1 MAYQALYRTWRPQR
15 FEEIVGQETI
25 TRTLRN
31 ALISQQTSH
40 AYLFTGPRGTGKTS
54 AAKILAKAI
63 NCHHL
68 KDGEPCNTCTTCQ
81 AITAGKLGDVI
92 EIDAASNNGVDEIR
106 DIRDKVQYA
115 PTVADYKVYIIDE
128 VHMLSTGAFNALLK
142 TLEEP
147 PAHVLFILATTEP
160 HKVPLTI
167 ISRTQRFDFRRI
179 SNQAIYQRMVYIL
192 EQKQITFEPEA
203 LKAIAKAAEGGMRD
217 ALSILDQV
225 LSFSDNHVT
234 LANALQVTGST
245 AQSILADYLGTVVKQ
260 DTSAALDLLQQLLA
274 AGKDAGRFIE
284 DLISYSRDLLLYQ
297 KAPELVTELEMGDVD
312 EQLQAL
318 SQQLTASQLYQI
330 IDTLNDMQQQLRF
343 TNHPDIYLEVLSVKL
358 TQPQADVSQ
367 SVAPTAQSTVTD
379 DEVQQL
385 RQQVQQL
392 QEQIKTLT
400 ATKPQTKQPTQ
411 RPVKV
416 AHQAVHAN
424 VAAIYPILDHAT
436 KDNLI
441 ALKQVWDELL
451 NMLEIQY
458 RALMLASKPVAA
470 SPEGVVVSFENE
482 FLLERANANS
492 EMIDALENGLDRLV
506 GATPKIVFVPYQEWP
521 DVRKQ
526 YIATHRPAQQK
537 TAPKQPETPAVVK
550 AAADLFGTDNIEVK
564 ND

>member
-1 MAYQALYRTWRPQR
+1 VAYQALYRTWRPQR

-68 KDGEPCNTCTTCQ
+68 EDGEPCNTCETCQ
-81 AITAGKLGDVI
+81 VITAGKLGDVI

-167 ISRTQRFDFRRI
+167 ISRTQRFDFQRI
-179 SNQAIYQRMVYIL
+179 SNQSIYQRMVYIL
-192 EQKQITFEPEA
+192 EQKEITFEPEA

-234 LANALQVTGST
+234 LANALQVTGSA
-245 AQSILADYLGTVVKQ
+245 AQSMLADYLGTVVTQ
-260 DTSAALDLLQQLLA
+260 DTGAALNLLRQLLA

-297 KAPELVTELEMGDVD
+297 KAPDLVAELEMGSVD
-312 EQLQAL
+312 DQLKTL
-318 SQQLTASQLYQI
+318 SEQLTAPQLYQI

-358 TQPQADVSQ
+358 TQPQAETGT
-367 SVAPTAQSTVTD
+367 VAPQAATPAASD

-392 QEQIKTLT
+392 QAQVKTLS
-400 ATKPQTKQPTQ
+400 AVAPQPK
-411 RPVKV
+411 RPAPRPAKV
-416 AHQAVHAN
+416 SHKAVHAN

-436 KDNLI
+436 KDNLV

-470 SPEGVVVSFENE
+470 SPDGVVVSFENE
-482 FLLERANANS
+482 FLLERANTNS

-506 GATPKIVFVPYQEWP
+506 GTTPKIVFVPYQEWP
-521 DVRKQ
+521 GVRKQ
-526 YIATHRPAQQK
+526 YIATHRPEHQQA
-537 TAPKQPETPAVVK
+537 APKKVETPAVVQ